1 MEICWVRLL
10 FAFAFSRLV
19 TDLVLRRRRLLTG
32 LQKCNFVAADALW
45 VRQPSISN
53 FAVLLCFKRL
63 EARIIVTQGG
73 GAKGLFWTE
82 SRFELNVTFSY
93 DSEVSVFIK
102 YFQYTE
108 TTETSESHNSV
119 F

>member
-1 MEICWVRLL
+1 MKPDVVRL
-10 FAFAFSRLV
+10 
-19 TDLVLRRRRLLTG
+19 
-32 LQKCNFVAADALW
+32 AL
-45 VRQPSISN
+45 
-53 FAVLLCFKRL
+53 
-63 EARIIVTQGG
+63 GG

>member
-1 MEICWVRLL
+1 MIKTMKIGIPCVSPILL
-10 FAFAFSRLV
+10 R
-19 TDLVLRRRRLLTG
+19 DLDL
-32 LQKCNFVAADALW
+32 F
-45 VRQPSISN
+45 
-53 FAVLLCFKRL
+53 LCCDYL
-63 EARIIVTQGG
+63 GG